1 MRRNVLPADVS
12 KYSKHTFTQPQLMA
26 LLRPMRLEDSTLR
39 EAELRLAAHSDPCR
53 ALFED
58 ADDVR
63 PLPASE
69 TMDDLSLKEPH

>member
-1 MRRNVLPADVS
+1 
-12 KYSKHTFTQPQLMA
+12 MA